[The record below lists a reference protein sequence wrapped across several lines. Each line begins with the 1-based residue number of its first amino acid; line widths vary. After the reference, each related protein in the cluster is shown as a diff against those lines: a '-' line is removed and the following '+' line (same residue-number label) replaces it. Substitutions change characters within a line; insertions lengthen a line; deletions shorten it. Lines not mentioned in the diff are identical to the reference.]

1 MVQVLI
7 FGGRRWGNGNDWRY
21 SLKCGGF
28 LPDDAQ
34 VGRKRKNFSDVI
46 RKWNGRVALG
56 ELHQKTAKQHRW
68 RRRSEAT
75 VPSMPRH
82 NIGAGMD

>member
-1 MVQVLI
+1 MPVAHRAGSLVAMVMI
-7 FGGRRWGNGNDWRY
+7 GGTPSSVEVFYPMTPRLAG
-21 SLKCGGF
+21 S
-28 LPDDAQ
+28 
-34 VGRKRKNFSDVI
+34 VKNFLDVI